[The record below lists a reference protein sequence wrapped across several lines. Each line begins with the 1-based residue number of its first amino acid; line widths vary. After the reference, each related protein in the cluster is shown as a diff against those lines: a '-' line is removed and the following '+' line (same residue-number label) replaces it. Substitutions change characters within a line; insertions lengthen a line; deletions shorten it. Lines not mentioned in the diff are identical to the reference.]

1 LFIESTRTIAWD
13 IAMYAIICEG
23 GRQFKVEEGQE
34 FDIDYRNLSAGDRVT
49 FDRVL
54 AFRNDAEFKVGQP
67 ILEGATVTAEV
78 LSLVQGPKLVIQ
90 KARRRKNYRRKTG
103 HRQLYTR
110 VRIDKI
116 NVG

>member
-1 LFIESTRTIAWD
+1 
-13 IAMYAIICEG
+13 MYAIIEDG

-34 FDIDYRNLSAGDRVT
+34 LDVDYRELSSGQQLK

-54 AFRNDAEFKVGQP
+54 AVRDDDDVKIGQP
-67 ILEGATVTAEV
+67 TVPSATVTAEV
-78 LSLVQGPKLVIQ
+78 LGVEQGPKLIIQ
-90 KARRRKNYRRKTG
+90 KFRRRKTYRRKTG

-116 NVG
+116 EAG

>member
-1 LFIESTRTIAWD
+1 
-13 IAMYAIICEG
+13 MYAIISEG

-34 FDIDYRNLSAGDRVT
+34 FDIDYRDLAAGEQVT

-54 AFRNDAEFKVGQP
+54 AYRNDDEFKVGQP

-78 LSLVQGPKLVIQ
+78 LALAQGPKLVVQ
-90 KARRRKNYRRKTG
+90 KFRRRKNYRRKTG

-110 VRIDKI
+110 VKINKI